1 MVQLIK
7 YLLDNRVSLFVIC
20 YLLIMVPIIGIMVI
34 HNDEEK

>member
-7 YLLDNRVSLFVIC
+7 YLLDNQVSLFVIC